1 MPVLPGIATQL
12 DAYVRSDVV
21 TVGSPFEFRR
31 YGESGREMSTMFGN
45 LGGVAGE
52 LAFAPG
58 IEVESPL
65 HSAAT
70 LHVTTGSVFAGNP
83 SVGAW
88 VVYCLGS
95 ENENLPGYMVL
106 HDRRGGPVN
115 GSAVWQSGYLPRFLT
130 RNAAPVVG
138 PADPEHGIAVGE
150 FRIAFA
156 PRIRPAPLD
165 ERAACSRAAFY
176 RHPGGSHCRVRAG
189 VPHADPCSRDRRLV
203 RRARF
208 GPEPLRS
215 GQPRHGTVW
224 AAVPARAEAGR
235 ARSPLVPACPWL
247 GKRCIQ
253 LGPPQGNP
261 RLAARPG
268 TGSGFACRG
277 TDPGPEIPRIT

>member
-58 IEVESPL
+58 IEVDSPL

-215 GQPRHGTVW
+215 GQPRHGN
-224 AAVPARAEAGR
+224 RLGGR
-235 ARSPLVPACPWL
+235 ACSRGGWSSEESVTPCLSMAGKTVYTAGTTTRKSAIGCP
-247 GKRCIQ
+247 
-253 LGPPQGNP
+253 
-261 RLAARPG
+261 PG
-268 TGSGFACRG
+268 HRKWICLSR
-277 TDPGPEIPRIT
+277 D